1 MAELHTHGSKAVIDA
16 IHKALEDTKKC
27 RIAEPGEFEP
37 TWSETNLMASSG
49 YYSQEMCIA
58 NVEGVK
64 AAYLRG
70 GRRVS

>member
-1 MAELHTHGSKAVIDA
+1 MGRPLKEAFLN
-16 IHKALEDTKKC
+16 
-27 RIAEPGEFEP
+27 GEFEP

-49 YYSQEMCIA
+49 HYSQEMCIA

-64 AAYLRG
+64 APYLRG